1 MFYKHLTLTL
11 CSLQVFA
18 TLYSIKT
25 DLSSEEMNS
34 VVAGNVVIKT
44 KETNG
49 KWPIV
54 IMYQN
59 IHASPLESVAVF
71 YALDHQKNYVPNLT
85 QSDVIKHLSPTKVLT
100 KYTMQ
105 MPWPLSDSHY
115 VHGSELTHKRPANYR
130 VNWWLESSDTAK
142 KVEGYAE
149 FIPHEQGTLMKYHS
163 FVEPKSIFA
172 TFVKSKMISDV
183 QNFMKIVNQEI
194 VKLKN
199 SNKNLMKKYVS
210 FIDNALKGAN
220 VYQK

>member
-1 MFYKHLTLTL
+1 M
-11 CSLQVFA
+11 
-18 TLYSIKT
+18 
-25 DLSSEEMNS
+25 
-34 VVAGNVVIKT
+34 
-44 KETNG
+44 
-49 KWPIV
+49 
-54 IMYQN
+54 
-59 IHASPLESVAVF
+59 
-71 YALDHQKNYVPNLT
+71 
-85 QSDVIKHLSPTKVLT
+85 
-100 KYTMQ
+100 
-105 MPWPLSDSHY
+105 
-115 VHGSELTHKRPANYR
+115 
-130 VNWWLESSDTAK
+130 NWWLESSDTAK

-210 FIDNALKGAN
+210 FIDKALKGAN